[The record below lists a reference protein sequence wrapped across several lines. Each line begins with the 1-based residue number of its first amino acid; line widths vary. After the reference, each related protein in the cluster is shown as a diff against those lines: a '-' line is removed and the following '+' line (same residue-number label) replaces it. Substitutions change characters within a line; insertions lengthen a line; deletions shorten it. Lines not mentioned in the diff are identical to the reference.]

1 MTRSWWSSSAE
12 AGAGASH
19 NRARAKNAAISGS
32 RHRPIA
38 AQNLSYIADLLMRL
52 SLARSAEAVGLSVI
66 HLTGGQS
73 KGRRHAR
80 VVGWPQARA
89 RAVGWLVSDE
99 ADVGDAE
106 PTAGQDQIDPMAQQ
120 GCRVEQVLGL
130 AAGEAGIGRPPA
142 LPRVGEP
149 GVDDGLISRERR
161 IDPGVG
167 GYIEI

>member
-73 KGRRHAR
+73 KGRRH
-80 VVGWPQARA
+80 A